1 MKFIILPLEKTV
13 LPCYTYFMCKLQKF
27 GPDPDKAFPNE
38 NIPSLCYIKNVIT
51 RPNIIVGDY
60 TFYDDNGGAEN
71 FEKHVTHHYDFNG
84 DKLIIGKFCAIAK
97 GVEFIMNGAN
107 HRMCSVTTYPFNI
120 FGNGW
125 EKATPSLSDLPL
137 KGDTVVGN
145 DVWIGQNVTVL
156 PGVHIG
162 DGAIIGANSVVSKDV
177 PPYHIVGGNPIKII
191 RKRFDDEIIDFLLQL
206 KWWDW
211 SAEKIFNNLEI
222 LCSGDVSAIKNIK

>member
-1 MKFIILPLEKTV
+1 MI
-13 LPCYTYFMCKLQKF
+13 
-27 GPDPDKAFPNE
+27 GPDPDKIFPNE
-38 NIPSLCYIKNVIT
+38 KVSGLCFIKNVIT

-60 TFYDDNGGAEN
+60 SYYYDDNGAEN
-71 FEKHVTHHYDFNG
+71 FEEHVTHHYEFIG
-84 DKLIIGKFCAIAK
+84 DKLIIGKFCSIGK

-107 HRMCSVTTYPFNI
+107 HRMGSITTYPFNI
-120 FGNGW
+120 MGEGW
-125 EKATPSLSDLPL
+125 EKCTPKPSDLPL

-177 PPYHIVGGNPIKII
+177 SPYHIVGGNPIKII
-191 RKRFDDEIIDFLLQL
+191 RKRFDEDTIAYLLKL

-211 SAEKIFNNLEI
+211 SVEKITENLEI
-222 LCSGDVSAIKNIK
+222 LCSGDLSEIKNLQGNAQKFRSFDTEKG